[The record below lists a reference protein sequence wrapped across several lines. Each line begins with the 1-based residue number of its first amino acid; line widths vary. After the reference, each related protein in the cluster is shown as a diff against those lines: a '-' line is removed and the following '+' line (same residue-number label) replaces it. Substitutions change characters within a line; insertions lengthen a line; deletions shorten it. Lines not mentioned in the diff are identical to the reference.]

1 MLSKNNNV
9 LHIVCEKQT
18 TQDNILQRQRVWG
31 NICKCSLNIF
41 YPLLPCSKYKL
52 NIDPCKRCRNYS
64 IETLEPVIIHH
75 SNQKADLLYV
85 FWRDIKHNGL
95 IIDWIQSVPLCWCL
109 PLLQSA
115 TVTHQWNFHIWIY
128 KKWHKQEKLTW
139 FTFGIPV
146 GCCSY
151 SQYQILITRCTSDIH
166 GLEVAS
172 LYHGNGQS
180 ARSRQV
186 TKWQHQIPKVHII
199 LKDTKIFT
207 LKWVWLCI
215 ILVIYLQCTT
225 FLQILFSVILL

>member
-1 MLSKNNNV
+1 MFSGGTSNTMASLYTGFRVFLFVDVFLFFNLRPS
-9 LHIVCEKQT
+9 HISET
-18 TQDNILQRQRVWG
+18 FTYG
-31 NICKCSLNIF
+31 
-41 YPLLPCSKYKL
+41 
-52 NIDPCKRCRNYS
+52 S
-64 IETLEPVIIHH
+64 I
-75 SNQKADLLYV
+75 
-85 FWRDIKHNGL
+85 
-95 IIDWIQSVPLCWCL
+95 
-109 PLLQSA
+109 
-115 TVTHQWNFHIWIY
+115 

-186 TKWQHQIPKVHII
+186 TKWKHQIPKVHII

-225 FLQILFSVILL
+225 FLQILFSVILLQLKPPIFHPAQRLQFSCCSLIASA